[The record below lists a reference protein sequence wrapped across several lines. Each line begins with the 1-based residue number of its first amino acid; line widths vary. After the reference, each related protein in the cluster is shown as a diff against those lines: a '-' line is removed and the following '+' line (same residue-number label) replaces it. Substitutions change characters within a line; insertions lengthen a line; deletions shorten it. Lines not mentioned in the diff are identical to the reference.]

1 MKIPQDFWVT
11 CFSVWIS
18 FIQVCNWNSA
28 HIFFFFC
35 PSPFFSS
42 PRHTL
47 QKSPE
52 DTCAPLSHRLQ
63 RIETC
68 FLCSIYFDSGVPP
81 APSQHLPFIYSVS
94 LKQVLTGSFS
104 IPIILITSP
113 DFPCFTYIKFLP
125 LHANFHFFLLI
136 AFNPYASSWKKCHFL
151 MLLVIV
157 SVFHGMLI
165 WATLMPL

>member
-1 MKIPQDFWVT
+1 MFESLLFKFVT
-11 CFSVWIS
+11 EILHTS
-18 FIQVCNWNSA
+18 
-28 HIFFFFC
+28 FFFC

-125 LHANFHFFLLI
+125 LHANFQFFLLI